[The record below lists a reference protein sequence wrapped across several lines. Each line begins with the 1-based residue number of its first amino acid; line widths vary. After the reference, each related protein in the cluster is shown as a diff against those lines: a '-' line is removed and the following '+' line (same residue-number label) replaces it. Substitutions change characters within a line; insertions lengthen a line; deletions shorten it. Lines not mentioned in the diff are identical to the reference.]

1 MDVPLTAFQNG
12 RYLLKAFYDVHC
24 KYRNGLEFYAFL
36 NFRIEIK
43 TAVMMFLSQK
53 IGQMHANLSDRQKD
67 DKFTK
72 ALV

>member
-1 MDVPLTAFQNG
+1 MRRPLQ
-12 RYLLKAFYDVHC
+12 C
-24 KYRNGLEFYAFL
+24 KYRNGLEFYAVL

-43 TAVMMFLSQK
+43 TVMMFLSQK

-72 ALV
+72 ALG